1 MRGTQAA
8 GENIRAFAAARGIS
22 ERSARNYRA
31 ENRPEWQAWQ
41 AARAAASDTEGG
53 AAAPDEPVLVQRA
66 KHAETEAWRLLT
78 SLEAQVAAN
87 SSRAGELATAIA
99 TARKNWEAAVKNLR
113 ELQAQA
119 GLLVPV
125 AAVRAV
131 QQTAIARL
139 GQCWKAWPNKVA
151 GDLLPEARP
160 AFFEAAR
167 KNSRDWDD
175 AIRSL
180 DTELEKLLT
189 C

>member
-8 GENIRAFAAARGIS
+8 GADIRAFAAARGIS

-31 ENRPEWQAWQ
+31 ANRPEWQAWQ
-41 AARAAASDTEGG
+41 AARAAAADS
-53 AAAPDEPVLVQRA
+53 AAGDGEPDDPVLVRRA
-66 KHAETEAWRLLT
+66 KHTEQAAWRLLT
-78 SLEAQVAAN
+78 ALEAQVAAN
-87 SSRAGELATAIA
+87 SSRAGELATVIA

-131 QQTAIARL
+131 QQTAVARL

-151 GDLLPEARP
+151 GDLLPDARP

-175 AIRSL
+175 AIQAL
-180 DTELEKLLT
+180 DSELEKLLT